1 MRTDEKTESLM
12 REKTGLVAIKKEDGL
27 RTFETALM
35 SDADQIGV
43 FKGEKEKIRNVMG
56 LRPPVSES
64 ASFNDELPGEADRI
78 SEDIDAMTQAEAE
91 KILETELDELKKL
104 IETEI

>member
-27 RTFETALM
+27 RTFETALT

-43 FKGEKEKIRNVMG
+43 LKGEKEKIRNVMG

-64 ASFNDELPGEADRI
+64 AFFNDGLPGDRI